1 MGIVYIHPE
10 PAYSAQMTVIRMMV
24 MEYKSIR
31 QTLAMSSSTAK
42 PKDAAEEEYQKRL
55 NGYSTY
61 RSGIEFEGHEM
72 FAVAFRELLNVMD
85 SVRGMEVQVESLWA
99 ALPPIA
105 RRAYLMEL
113 IGAEMQSTNS
123 IEAVHTTRKEI
134 SDALDAAV
142 ADGPHKRL
150 SELAKLFLGL
160 SGENSATLELPKT
173 LHDIRNIY
181 DQVMAGELREEDK
194 PDGMVFR
201 AKQVSVCDGFDREI
215 HQGAWPESEIQV
227 QLTKWLALLSDEAI
241 PPLLRAV
248 MCHYAFECI
257 HPFYD
262 GNGRTGRFLLALQL
276 SKHLSIPTAISLSPV
291 IADAKGRYYKAFDD
305 AQHPLNCSD
314 VSLFSY
320 RMIRFIATAQK
331 NIISV
336 LGEKKTLLDTA
347 RKRLEHY
354 ARTQGITELQR
365 NMLYFLLQV
374 RLLLPRLRQTYVN
387 QVCTCYLPSVSPEC
401 LYSRSLPSVCHGLS
415 RVSDTTLSHVKNFC
429 LHSNVILLDMYKI
442 HSPDM
447 HSEASG
453 SRSMRLPGDS

>member
-1 MGIVYIHPE
+1 
-10 PAYSAQMTVIRMMV
+10 

-105 RRAYLMEL
+105 RRTYLMEL

-160 SGENSATLELPKT
+160 SGENSTTLELPKT

-314 VSLFSY
+314 VSLD
-320 RMIRFIATAQK
+320 RK
-331 NIISV
+331 SV
-336 LGEKKTLLDTA
+336 
-347 RKRLEHY
+347 
-354 ARTQGITELQR
+354 
-365 NMLYFLLQV
+365 V
-374 RLLLPRLRQTYVN
+374 
-387 QVCTCYLPSVSPEC
+387 
-401 LYSRSLPSVCHGLS
+401 
-415 RVSDTTLSHVKNFC
+415 
-429 LHSNVILLDMYKI
+429 
-442 HSPDM
+442 
-447 HSEASG
+447 
-453 SRSMRLPGDS
+453 

>member
-1 MGIVYIHPE
+1 
-10 PAYSAQMTVIRMMV
+10 

-173 LHDIRNIY
+173 LHDYGRKTSLTEWY
-181 DQVMAGELREEDK
+181 
-194 PDGMVFR
+194 
-201 AKQVSVCDGFDREI
+201 
-215 HQGAWPESEIQV
+215 SEPSKSLCV
-227 QLTKWLALLSDEAI
+227 TAL
-241 PPLLRAV
+241 
-248 MCHYAFECI
+248 
-257 HPFYD
+257 
-262 GNGRTGRFLLALQL
+262 TGRFIKAHGRNRK
-276 SKHLSIPTAISLSPV
+276 SKC
-291 IADAKGRYYKAFDD
+291 
-305 AQHPLNCSD
+305 N
-314 VSLFSY
+314 
-320 RMIRFIATAQK
+320 
-331 NIISV
+331 
-336 LGEKKTLLDTA
+336 
-347 RKRLEHY
+347 
-354 ARTQGITELQR
+354 
-365 NMLYFLLQV
+365 
-374 RLLLPRLRQTYVN
+374 
-387 QVCTCYLPSVSPEC
+387 
-401 LYSRSLPSVCHGLS
+401 
-415 RVSDTTLSHVKNFC
+415 
-429 LHSNVILLDMYKI
+429 
-442 HSPDM
+442 
-447 HSEASG
+447 
-453 SRSMRLPGDS
+453 

>member
-1 MGIVYIHPE
+1 
-10 PAYSAQMTVIRMMV
+10 

-320 RMIRFIATAQK
+320 RIIVLSPPPRRTSSLCSARRKPCLTPRGRGL
-331 NIISV
+331 NIMRERRA
-336 LGEKKTLLDTA
+336 L
-347 RKRLEHY
+347 
-354 ARTQGITELQR
+354 R
-365 NMLYFLLQV
+365 NCSGTCCTSCCRRSFSTMLRNPY
-374 RLLLPRLRQTYVN
+374 R
-387 QVCTCYLPSVSPEC
+387 
-401 LYSRSLPSVCHGLS
+401 
-415 RVSDTTLSHVKNFC
+415 
-429 LHSNVILLDMYKI
+429 
-442 HSPDM
+442 
-447 HSEASG
+447 AA
-453 SRSMRLPGDS
+453 

>member
-31 QTLAMSSSTAK
+31 QTLAMSSSMAK

-215 HQGAWPESEIQV
+215 HQGA
-227 QLTKWLALLSDEAI
+227 
-241 PPLLRAV
+241 
-248 MCHYAFECI
+248 
-257 HPFYD
+257 
-262 GNGRTGRFLLALQL
+262 
-276 SKHLSIPTAISLSPV
+276 
-291 IADAKGRYYKAFDD
+291 
-305 AQHPLNCSD
+305 
-314 VSLFSY
+314 
-320 RMIRFIATAQK
+320 
-331 NIISV
+331 
-336 LGEKKTLLDTA
+336 
-347 RKRLEHY
+347 
-354 ARTQGITELQR
+354 
-365 NMLYFLLQV
+365 
-374 RLLLPRLRQTYVN
+374 
-387 QVCTCYLPSVSPEC
+387 
-401 LYSRSLPSVCHGLS
+401 
-415 RVSDTTLSHVKNFC
+415 
-429 LHSNVILLDMYKI
+429 
-442 HSPDM
+442 
-447 HSEASG
+447 
-453 SRSMRLPGDS
+453 

>member
-1 MGIVYIHPE
+1 
-10 PAYSAQMTVIRMMV
+10 

-173 LHDIRNIY
+173 LHDIRNI
-181 DQVMAGELREEDK
+181 
-194 PDGMVFR
+194 
-201 AKQVSVCDGFDREI
+201 
-215 HQGAWPESEIQV
+215 
-227 QLTKWLALLSDEAI
+227 
-241 PPLLRAV
+241 
-248 MCHYAFECI
+248 
-257 HPFYD
+257 
-262 GNGRTGRFLLALQL
+262 
-276 SKHLSIPTAISLSPV
+276 
-291 IADAKGRYYKAFDD
+291 
-305 AQHPLNCSD
+305 
-314 VSLFSY
+314 
-320 RMIRFIATAQK
+320 
-331 NIISV
+331 
-336 LGEKKTLLDTA
+336 
-347 RKRLEHY
+347 
-354 ARTQGITELQR
+354 
-365 NMLYFLLQV
+365 
-374 RLLLPRLRQTYVN
+374 
-387 QVCTCYLPSVSPEC
+387 
-401 LYSRSLPSVCHGLS
+401 
-415 RVSDTTLSHVKNFC
+415 
-429 LHSNVILLDMYKI
+429 
-442 HSPDM
+442 
-447 HSEASG
+447 
-453 SRSMRLPGDS
+453 